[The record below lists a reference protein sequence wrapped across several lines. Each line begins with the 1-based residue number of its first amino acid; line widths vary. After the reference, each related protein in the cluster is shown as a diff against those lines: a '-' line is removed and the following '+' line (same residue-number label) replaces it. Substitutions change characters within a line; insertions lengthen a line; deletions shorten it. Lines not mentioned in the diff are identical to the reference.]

1 MSCIAIPL
9 TIQQGQIQRTE
20 ALSEAITGY
29 LSLLVGTTRYLTAA
43 DPHFGFVFNN
53 LKFENV
59 NENEGVVYNKKL
71 SGSSKN
77 LNTFAAELQ
86 QTISL
91 YEKRLQDVKVSMTY
105 VREEKQIYTTVDAM
119 ISETQQPYQ
128 YTTTIKVWH

>member
-9 TIQQGQIQRTE
+9 TVQQGQIQRTE